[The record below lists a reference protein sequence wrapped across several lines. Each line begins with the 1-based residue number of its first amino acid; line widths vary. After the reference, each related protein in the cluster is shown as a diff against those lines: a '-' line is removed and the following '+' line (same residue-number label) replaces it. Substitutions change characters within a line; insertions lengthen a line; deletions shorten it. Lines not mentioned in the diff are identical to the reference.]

1 MGGSTPPPPGRSPV
15 GEVTQEQI
23 VPLCTGYRNGDF
35 QRKWRCFPPAPRGQL
50 QRRVSLWAT
59 AKHLP
64 LVARSTWSV
73 DHCHH
78 GTSSV
83 TPALAHARAP
93 SRREWPSRCALDP
106 KTLAEHPPPSA
117 PPRLLPHA
125 ARQGMTRQKEKK
137 TGSTRTAH
145 PPPCLH
151 SPRGRSPLASSLP
164 PTPAPCL
171 PLTPPASNRSHHAHP
186 PPPPPSDRIWQPPHG
201 RPWQRRSFHVPPGGG
216 RGGTAGALA
225 GGVAGGRA
233 SGASA
238 TLGGR
243 GAAYWACRRS
253 FLIRPRPPH
262 RPAPPPSSPPLISL
276 TGCLSAWL
284 LLSSPH
290 PSPKP
295 VPRPSSRRLPD

>member
-186 PPPPPSDRIWQPPHG
+186 PTPPPVTGSGSRRTAGRGNGAASTCPLGGEEAAQRAHWRGGSPAAAPAAPAPH
-201 RPWQRRSFHVPPGGG
+201 SAGGG
-216 RGGTAGALA
+216 PLTGR
-225 GGVAGGRA
+225 VGGR
-233 SGASA
+233 S
-238 TLGGR
+238 
-243 GAAYWACRRS
+243 
-253 FLIRPRPPH
+253 
-262 RPAPPPSSPPLISL
+262 
-276 TGCLSAWL
+276 
-284 LLSSPH
+284 
-290 PSPKP
+290 
-295 VPRPSSRRLPD
+295 